1 MVTSGAT
8 KVRPAACSDSRITNS
23 VPPWS
28 SISSTSTSLTSA
40 SGGASART
48 RAVNASA
55 PPGAPSI
62 STTTPSPVFQTAPDR
77 CSDRASA

>member
-1 MVTSGAT
+1 MVTSGET
-8 KVRPAACSDSRITNS
+8 KVRPAACSDSRIANS

-55 PPGAPSI
+55 PPGAPST
-62 STTTPSPVFQTAPDR
+62 STTTPSPVFQTAPER